1 MVTRLFGAFEQSVKK
16 SADRL
21 ETICRANFIEN
32 LEKRTRLHQFVIFS
46 TINLVI

>member
-1 MVTRLFGAFEQSVKK
+1 MVTRLFRALEQSVKK

-21 ETICRANFIEN
+21 ETICRADFIEN